1 MRAFALLFTIAVLA
15 CGGKAVPVGQ
25 EAGPETALAAFMQA
39 VADSNLNRMAQLW
52 GTEKGSAAS
61 TGQPSDYQRRVAVM
75 YAYLRGATVRVMG
88 EVERRGNTSVLATEV
103 TRSDCVKRVPFT
115 MARTGQGGWLLTNV
129 DLSLIG
135 VPGTPCPSEQRRPPG

>member
-1 MRAFALLFTIAVLA
+1 MRTFAMLFTIALLA
-15 CGGKAVPVGQ
+15 CGGKAVPVGM
-25 EAGPETALAAFMQA
+25 ETGPETALAAFMQA

-52 GTEKGSAAS
+52 GTERGPAAQ

-75 YAYLRGATVRVMG
+75 YAYLRGSSLRVLG
-88 EVERRGNTSVLATEV
+88 EVERQGNTSVLATEV
-103 TRSDCVKRVPFT
+103 TRAGCVRRVPFT

-135 VPGTPCPSEQRRPPG
+135 VPGAACPSEQRRPPD